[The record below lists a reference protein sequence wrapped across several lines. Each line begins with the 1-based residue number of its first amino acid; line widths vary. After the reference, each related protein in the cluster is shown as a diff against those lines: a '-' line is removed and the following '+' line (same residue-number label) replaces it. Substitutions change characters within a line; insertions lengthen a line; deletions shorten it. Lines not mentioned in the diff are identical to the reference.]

1 MAFFRRINDER
12 LIEKNLR
19 NIRIAFVVQTF
30 GILAVLGYQW
40 VKEGSRAVYEEPL
53 YLILLVSM
61 TVYVALTIPVARD
74 NEG

>member
-12 LIEKNLR
+12 LIAKNLR

-40 VKEGSRAVYEEPL
+40 VKEGSRAVFEEPL
-53 YLILLVSM
+53 YLVLTVSM

-74 NEG
+74 NER